1 MEEVDYEMLSE
12 EESEDEAVEE
22 VNYEIISE
30 EYSRMMQSK
39 KWTAGCV

>member
-1 MEEVDYEMLSE
+1 MLSE